1 MQPQELP
8 PRKKIVTVAQMQE
21 IERGTDAAGHSYAA
35 MMEMAGKSV
44 ADAILDRLGAGPAR
58 VVVLV
63 GPGNNGGDGLVCAR
77 YLHQAG
83 IDARVYLWKR
93 RTDPDRDYEHH
104 FAKLMELGAPHARL
118 EDDLAADGTLATLLT
133 WLNEPDAPEEL
144 IVIVDALLGTGANR
158 PIGGELATLLDA
170 VRAQL
175 PPSPAPADA
184 FTPARLT
191 VVAVDS
197 PSGLNCDT
205 GAIDLHALPA
215 DLTVTF
221 ANAKRGHYLFP
232 GAGAVGEL
240 LVTDIGALPELVAD
254 VGVFALDEG
263 LVADWLPS
271 RDANSHKGSFGK
283 VMAAVGSVNFPG
295 AAYLSCTAA
304 GRVGAGLVTGAVA
317 QPVWPV
323 VASKLA
329 EPTWLSLPATAEGRI
344 DAPAA
349 TQVAA
354 ALPAYDALILGCGLG
369 QSDATR
375 TFVADLLAADLPP
388 TLIDADGLNNLA
400 RLEEWPDRLPE
411 QVVLTPHPAEM
422 ARLCGLDVRTV
433 VANRWDLALEKAAAW
448 GAVVLLKGPYTV
460 IADPGGLLAVLP
472 VATPALATAGT
483 GDVLAGAIGGL
494 LAQGVP
500 PFKAACLGAWIH
512 GRAGLHCE
520 AAIGRAG
527 VVAGDLLPRLPAVIR
542 EIGVSSRQIDAD
554 A

>member
-1 MQPQELP
+1 MQPQDFP
-8 PRKKIVTVAQMQE
+8 PRNKIVTVAQMQE

-44 ADAILDRLGAGPAR
+44 ADAILDRLGTSFAR
-58 VVVLV
+58 VVVLA

-77 YLHQAG
+77 YLCQAG
-83 IDARVYLWKR
+83 IDVRVYLWKR
-93 RTDPDRDYEHH
+93 RTDPDHDYEHH
-104 FAKLMELGAPHARL
+104 FAKLMEMGAPYARL
-118 EDDLAADGTLATLLT
+118 EDDLAADGTPSTLLA
-133 WLNEPDAPEEL
+133 WLDDPDFPV
-144 IVIVDALLGTGANR
+144 IIVDALLGTGANR

-170 VRAQL
+170 VRAVL
-175 PPSPAPADA
+175 EPAPSSADA
-184 FTPARLT
+184 FTSAPLT

-205 GAIDLHALPA
+205 GALDPHALRA

-240 LVTDIGALPELVAD
+240 LVTDIGALPTLVAD
-254 VGVFALDEG
+254 VGVFALDDELAAG
-263 LVADWLPS
+263 WLPS

-295 AAYLSCTAA
+295 AAYLSCSAA
-304 GRVGAGLVTGAVA
+304 GRVGAGLVTGAVP

-329 EPTWLSLPATAEGRI
+329 EATWLPLPATAEGRI

-349 TQVAA
+349 PQVAA
-354 ALPAYDALILGCGLG
+354 ALQAYDALILGCGLG

-375 TFVADLLAADLPP
+375 SFVADLMATDLPP
-388 TLIDADGLNNLA
+388 TIIDADGLNNLA
-400 RLEEWPDRLPE
+400 HLDDWPARLPK

-422 ARLCGLDVRTV
+422 ARLCGLGVRDV

-500 PFKAACLGAWIH
+500 PFEAACLGSWLH
-512 GRAGLHCE
+512 GRAGLICE

-527 VVAGDLLPRLPAVIR
+527 VVAGDLPPRLPVVIR
-542 EIGVSSRQIDAD
+542 TLRSG
-554 A
+554 